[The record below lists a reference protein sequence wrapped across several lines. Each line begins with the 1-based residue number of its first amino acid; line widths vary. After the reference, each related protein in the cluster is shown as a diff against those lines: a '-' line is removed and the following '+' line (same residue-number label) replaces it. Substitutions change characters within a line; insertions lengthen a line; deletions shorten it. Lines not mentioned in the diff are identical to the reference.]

1 MNDLIITPARLT
13 FVSNMFFEFIC
24 PEKREGNFALYSNWL
39 KQSKNPVEFQQIC
52 DLLFY
57 NFLLDTDFI
66 GTYEGF
72 VQTKIRL
79 NIDPVFF
86 KIERAKTEENIDKRD
101 LYQNL

>member
-1 MNDLIITPARLT
+1 
-13 FVSNMFFEFIC
+13 MFFEFIC

-79 NIDPVFF
+79 NINPVFF
-86 KIERAKTEENIDKRD
+86 KIEKSKDRRK
-101 LYQNL
+101 Y